1 MFSWIA
7 ENVAAFI
14 VVIAVAA
21 LLALAVAA
29 LLRDKKKGQACLR
42 VRLRAL
48 QILRRVQKEHRQVT
62 RICLYLLK
70 FINGA
75 VKKFDKRTAK
85 LPLRGS

>member
-29 LLRDKKKGQACLR
+29 LLRDKKKGRHACGCDC
-42 VRLRAL
+42 AHC
-48 QILRRVQKEHRQVT
+48 KY
-62 RICLYLLK
+62 CD
-70 FINGA
+70 A
-75 VKKFDKRTAK
+75 CKKSTGK
-85 LPLRGS
+85 